1 MMPKGKRNFQY
12 WPNTIDKSYRSFYP
26 ACKQNKYDILNIH
39 SRYNGRDVLTK
50 YMHTDTYV
58 IATLRHPMDL
68 LLSGL
73 NYYGYVKKLRIMGK
87 TIEDYLDN
95 PQFLD

>member
-12 WPNTIDKSYRSFYP
+12 WPNTIDKVYRSFYP

-58 IATLRHPMDL
+58 IATLRHPMDQMI
-68 LLSGL
+68 SAMNFYGL
-73 NYYGYVKKLRIMGK
+73 VNRLKRMGK
-87 TIEDYLDN
+87 TIEDYLG
-95 PQFLD
+95 PSTIS